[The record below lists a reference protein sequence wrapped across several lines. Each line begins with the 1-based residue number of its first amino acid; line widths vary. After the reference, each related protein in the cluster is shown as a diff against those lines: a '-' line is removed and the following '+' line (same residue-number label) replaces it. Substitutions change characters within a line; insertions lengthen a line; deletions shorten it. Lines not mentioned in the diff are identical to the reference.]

1 MEITLSLKPL
11 EQEDLAFIHAINNNY
26 SIMSYWFE
34 EPYES
39 FAELESLYNK
49 HIHDDTERRFIIT
62 NEKEYVGLIELVEL
76 DYIHRKGELQII
88 ISPAFQG
95 NGYSKQAIFKALQYA
110 FQILNLHKVY
120 LIVSNYNEKA
130 LHIYEKMGFVREGVL
145 REEFYV
151 NGAYQDATRMSM
163 FKREFQIKYS
173 NS

>member
-1 MEITLSLKPL
+1 METKLSLKPL
-11 EQEDLAFIHAINNNY
+11 EYKDLAFIHAVNNNY

-39 FAELESLYNK
+39 FAELESLYTK
-49 HIHDDTERRFIIT
+49 HIHDNTERRFIIMS
-62 NEKEYVGLIELVEL
+62 EEQHVGLIELVEL

-88 ISPAFQG
+88 ISPNYQG
-95 NGYSKQAIFKALQYA
+95 KGYSKQAIFKALQYA

-151 NGAYQDATRMSM
+151 NGSYQDATRMSI
-163 FKREFQIKYS
+163 FKREFQEKS
-173 NS
+173 VK

>member
-1 MEITLSLKPL
+1 METTIKLKPL
-11 EQEDLAFIHAINNNY
+11 EHKDLSFIHSLNNNY

-62 NEKEYVGLIELVEL
+62 NEEKYVGLIELVEL
-76 DYIHRKGELQII
+76 DYIHRKAELQII
-88 ISPAFQG
+88 ISPNYQG
-95 NGYSKQAIFKALQYA
+95 NGFSKQAIYKALQYA

-120 LIVSNYNEKA
+120 LIVSNFNEKA
-130 LHIYEKMGFVREGVL
+130 IHIYEKMGFTKEGVL

-151 NGAYQDATRMSM
+151 NGAYQDATRMSI
-163 FKREFQIKYS
+163 FKREFHKWYT
-173 NS
+173 N